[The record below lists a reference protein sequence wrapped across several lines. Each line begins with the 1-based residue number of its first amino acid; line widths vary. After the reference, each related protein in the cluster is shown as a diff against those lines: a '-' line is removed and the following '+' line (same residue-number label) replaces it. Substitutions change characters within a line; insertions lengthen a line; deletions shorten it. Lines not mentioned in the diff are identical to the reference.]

1 MHILGY
7 IAAAL
12 IGLSLG
18 LIGGGGSIL
27 TVPVLVYLFGIAPPL
42 ATSYSLFVV
51 GTTSLAGA
59 IKNYKSGL
67 VNIKVALVFGAASV
81 TTVFV
86 TRKFLVPHIPAQL
99 LHLGGFTVTSSL
111 AIMVLFGLLM
121 VAASLSMIKNNTV
134 ETAPAAVQA
143 NKTMALLGY
152 GTTVGLVTGL
162 LGAGGGFLLIPALVF
177 VLHLPMKTAIGT
189 SLTIIAINSLTGFLG
204 DWGHFSIN
212 WVLLGTITLLAIA
225 GIVAG
230 SKLSQKIKSSMLKR
244 AFGWFVLGM
253 GIYVILTEI
262 FMR

>member
-7 IAAAL
+7 LSAAL

-27 TVPVLVYLFGIAPPL
+27 TVPVLVYLFGVAPPL

-67 VNIKVALVFGAASV
+67 VNTKVALVFGAASV
-81 TTVFV
+81 TTVFA

-99 LHLGGFTVTSSL
+99 LHFGSFTVTSSL

-121 VAASLSMIKNNTV
+121 VAASLSMIKSNTM
-134 ETAPAAVQA
+134 ETAPPGTKG
-143 NKTMALLGY
+143 NKTPALLGY
-152 GTTVGLVTGL
+152 GIAIGLVTGL

-177 VLHLPMKTAIGT
+177 VLHLP
-189 SLTIIAINSLTGFLG
+189 NENRC
-204 DWGHFSIN
+204 WY
-212 WVLLGTITLLAIA
+212 
-225 GIVAG
+225 
-230 SKLSQKIKSSMLKR
+230 
-244 AFGWFVLGM
+244 FVNN
-253 GIYVILTEI
+253 YCH
-262 FMR
+262 

>member
-1 MHILGY
+1 M
-7 IAAAL
+7 
-12 IGLSLG
+12 
-18 LIGGGGSIL
+18 
-27 TVPVLVYLFGIAPPL
+27 
-42 ATSYSLFVV
+42 V

-67 VNIKVALVFGAASV
+67 VNTKVALVFGAASV
-81 TTVFV
+81 TTVFA

-99 LHLGGFTVTSSL
+99 LHFGSLTITSSL

-121 VAASLSMIKNNTV
+121 VAASLSMIKSNTV
-134 ETAPAAVQA
+134 ESALPGTKG
-143 NKTMALLGY
+143 NKTPALLGY
-152 GTTVGLVTGL
+152 GMAVGLVTGL

-177 VLHLPMKTAIGT
+177 VLHLQMKTAVGT

-212 WVLLGTITLLAIA
+212 WVLLGTINLLAIA

-230 SKLSQKIKSSMLKR
+230 SKLSQKIKSSMLKK

-253 GIYVILTEI
+253 GIYIILTEI